1 MPQMFIPLFAEGLSY
16 INSSLAY
23 QKNDGRIYYFN
34 GHQMPVFS
42 HDEMDIPSFRMIM
55 SQFYV
60 NGNAT
65 QSEIVKAF
73 GLPPI
78 TLKRAVKTFR
88 THGPSGFYPHTL
100 KSKRKPRVLTEPIIS
115 EVQKRLDEGSNTKEI
130 ALSLKLKQDTLQKAI
145 RDGRLKK
152 KSSHQK

>member
-1 MPQMFIPLFAEGLSY
+1 MPQMFIPLFSEGLSH
-16 INSSLAY
+16 INSGLAY
-23 QKNDGRIYYFN
+23 QKKDARIYYFN

-42 HDEMDIPSFRMIM
+42 HNEKDIPSFRMIM

-60 NGNAT
+60 NGHAT

-88 THGPSGFYPHTL
+88 MHGPSGFYPRTL
-100 KSKRKPRVLTEPIIS
+100 KPQRKPRVLTDQVIS
-115 EVQKRLDEGSNTKEI
+115 EVQKRLDEGIKTKEI
-130 ALSLKLKQDTLQKAI
+130 ALELKLKEDTLQKAI

-152 KSSHQK
+152 KSAHMK